1 MDMNVHEGTYNKDQV
16 VNYMMRGGFMTQVE
30 AERYWDFIVLN
41 PGESALPYI
50 GYQEIL
56 DMDQDYRKLK
66 GNAFSQKEFLQK
78 ILSFG
83 AIPLRTLKTK
93 IAQ

>member
-1 MDMNVHEGTYNKDQV
+1 
-16 VNYMMRGGFMTQVE
+16 MTQAE
-30 AERYWDFIVLN
+30 AERHWDFIVLN
-41 PGESALPYI
+41 PGESSLPYI

-56 DMDQDYRKLK
+56 DLEQDYRKLK

-78 ILSFG
+78 LLSYG